1 MTFFFFFEK
10 EGRNNLQTNQV
21 KRGAHVFEIRLDKVV
36 HIYYI
41 NGEVDV
47 QLTVENCW

>member
-1 MTFFFFFEK
+1 MRNEHKGNDFFFKKK
-10 EGRNNLQTNQV
+10 EEIIYKQT
-21 KRGAHVFEIRLDKVV
+21 KSAHVFEIRLGKVV

-47 QLTVENCW
+47 